1 MRMMHPHTGCPRPA
15 TEAES
20 RHAGFTLLEVLIV
33 AMLIGTLSAI
43 AIPIYLEALNAA
55 RAVRARGDIKNIST
69 TIEVLHL
76 TTGQYPDSLADV
88 GFADLRDPWGHP
100 YEYLK
105 IEGLKN
111 KGHVRKDKKLVPIN
125 ADYDLYSMGR
135 DGKSASPLTAQASR
149 DDIVRGNNGGFIG
162 LAADY

>member
-1 MRMMHPHTGCPRPA
+1 MMHPRIDCPRSA

-20 RHAGFTLLEVLIV
+20 RHAGFTLLETLIV

-43 AIPIYLEALNAA
+43 ALPIYFEALNAA
-55 RAVRARGDIKNIST
+55 RAVRARADIKNIST
-69 TIEVLHL
+69 TIDVLHL

-88 GFADLRDPWGHP
+88 GFAELRDPWGCP

-111 KGHVRKDKKLVPIN
+111 KGQVRKDRKLNPIN
-125 ADYDLYSMGR
+125 SDYDLYSVGR
-135 DGKSASPLTAQASR
+135 DGKSASPLTAKASL
-149 DDIVRGNNGGFIG
+149 DDIVRGNNGAFIG